1 MEGVWD
7 KFVSKL
13 PDLAEFIA
21 SLVDGQPG
29 LKVVNAA
36 QHQIHRFL
44 PQQMARAINVTT
56 DKNGHTFHTSTH
68 SPFSVDH
75 VGIETS
81 AWTHPPPPII
91 HLLYSTWLL
100 FYYTTSIHLN
110 IPQPSIIQWCWSTPS
125 CPRTYMYMYCT

>member
-13 PDLAEFIA
+13 PDLAKFVA

-36 QHQIHRFL
+36 EHQIHRLL

-56 DKNGHTFHTSTH
+56 DKNGHTFHISTR
-68 SPFSVDH
+68 SLFSVAFTDH
-75 VGIETS
+75 VSIETR

-100 FYYTTSIHLN
+100 FYCTTSLHYN
-110 IPQPSIIQWCWSTPS
+110 VP
-125 CPRTYMYMYCT
+125 